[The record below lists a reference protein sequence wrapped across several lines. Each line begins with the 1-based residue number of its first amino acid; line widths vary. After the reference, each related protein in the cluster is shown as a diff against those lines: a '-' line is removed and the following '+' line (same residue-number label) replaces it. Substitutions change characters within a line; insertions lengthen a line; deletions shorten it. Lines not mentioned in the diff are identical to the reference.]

1 MKFTDTIN
9 ISFHAIKGNKT
20 RAIITALIISIGIM
34 ALVGILTAIDGIKS
48 SINSNFSEMGAN
60 TFNIKNRSSN
70 IQFGGRARSQRR
82 YPTIS
87 RYEAIKFK
95 EEFAYPSKV
104 SLSVNA
110 SFSSTVRYQSVKTEP
125 NIMVMGGDENYLEV
139 AGYNLSNGRNFS
151 AGEVNAAANVVIIGK
166 DIKEKLFKK
175 QNALGESVMVGGARY
190 RVIGVLKEK
199 GSAMGFGGDRLV
211 VIPFE
216 SARQVFAKPNMSF
229 VITVAIT
236 NVPMIDRAVE
246 EAKSAFRRVRKLTA
260 GDDDNFEI
268 LKADNLAKELIDML
282 SYVTIA
288 ATIIGFI
295 TLTGAAVGLMNIM
308 LVSVTERTRE
318 IGVRKAMGATSGVVL
333 RQFLYE
339 AILICLLGGLGGIVL
354 GILIGN
360 LVSSFIGGGFIIP
373 WNWIAAGLM
382 LCIAVGLVSGIY
394 PASKAARLDP
404 IEALRYE

>member
-1 MKFTDTIN
+1 LKFTDTIN
-9 ISFHAIKGNKT
+9 ISFHAIRGNKT
-20 RAIITALIISIGIM
+20 RAVITALIISVGIM

-60 TFNIKNRSSN
+60 TFNIKNRSNN
-70 IQFGGRARSQRR
+70 IQFGGKARPQRR
-82 YPTIS
+82 FPNIS
-87 RYEAIKFK
+87 RYEAVKFK
-95 EEFAYPSKV
+95 QEFNYPGKV

-110 SFSSTVRYQSVKTEP
+110 SFNSTVRYLSNKTEP

-139 AGYNLSNGRNFS
+139 AGYNLSSGRNFS
-151 AGEVNAAANVVIIGK
+151 SAEINGAANVVVIGK
-166 DIKEKLFKK
+166 EVKQKLFKK
-175 QNALGESVMVGGARY
+175 KNAIGESVMVGGARY

-216 SARQVFAKPNMSF
+216 SARQVFAKPTMSF
-229 VITVAIT
+229 VITVAI
-236 NVPMIDRAVE
+236 NDVPMIDRAVE
-246 EAKSAFRRVRKLTA
+246 EATAAFRRVRKLTA
-260 GDDDNFEI
+260 SDADNFEI

-318 IGVRKAMGATSGVVL
+318 IGVRKAIGATSGVVL

-339 AILICLLGGLGGIVL
+339 AILICVLGGMGGIIL

-373 WNWIAAGLM
+373 WNWIAAGLT
-382 LCIAVGLVSGIY
+382 LCVLVGLISGIY
-394 PASKAARLDP
+394 PASKAAKLDP